1 MSIKKFIGTGVA
13 LITPFNKDFSIDYD
27 SLEKL
32 VEFNIA
38 NGIDYLVINGTT
50 GESPTVNT
58 SEREKIINT
67 VVSVNN
73 NRVPL
78 VLGMGGNDTVR
89 LVKEINSLDLTSVSA
104 ILSVSPYY
112 NKPTQEGIY
121 QHYKYL
127 TENISKPIIMYNVPG
142 RTSKNILPNTVLRL
156 ANEFKSIIGIKE
168 AGNDI
173 NQYLELIN
181 NRPDNFLIISGDD
194 DLALSSV
201 VAGGDGVISVIGQAF
216 PQMFSKMIDDGLNNK
231 ILSAESANNELCDII
246 SLIFKENNP
255 AGIKFVLSKL
265 NLCNDVLRLP
275 LLSASKE
282 LRSQINDELNKL
294 ISK

>member
-1 MSIKKFIGTGVA
+1 MINNKFIGTGVA
-13 LITPFNKDFSIDYD
+13 LITPFNSDFSVDYS

-32 VEFNIA
+32 VEYNIL

-50 GESPTVNT
+50 AESPTIN
-58 SEREKIINT
+58 SFERDKIINT
-67 VVSVNN
+67 VVNVNN

-78 VLGMGGNDTVR
+78 VLGMGGNDTIR
-89 LVKEINSLDLTSVSA
+89 LVKEINSLDLTAISA

-121 QHYKYL
+121 QHYSYL
-127 TENISKPIIMYNVPG
+127 AKNISRPIIMYNVPG

-156 ANEFKSIIGIKE
+156 ANEFNSIIGIKE

-173 NQYLELIN
+173 NQYIELIN
-181 NRPDNFLIISGDD
+181 NRPDDFLIISGDD
-194 DLALSSV
+194 DLALASV
-201 VAGGDGVISVIGQAF
+201 IAGGDGVISVIGQAF
-216 PQMFSKMIDDGLNNK
+216 PKMFSKMINDALNNK
-231 ILSAESANNELCDII
+231 HSIAKSTNDDLFKII

-255 AGIKFVLSKL
+255 AGIKYVLNKL

-275 LLSASKE
+275 LLSVSRDLRNQINKE
-282 LRSQINDELNKL
+282 LNNFNL
-294 ISK
+294 